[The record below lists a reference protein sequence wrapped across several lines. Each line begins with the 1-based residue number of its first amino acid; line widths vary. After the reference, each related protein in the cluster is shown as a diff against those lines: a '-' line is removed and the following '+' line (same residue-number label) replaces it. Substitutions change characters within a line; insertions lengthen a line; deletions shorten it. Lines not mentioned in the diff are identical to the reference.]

1 MKYIISICFLL
12 FLNACQA
19 PALKRFSVYTY
30 AEEKPIVLNVS
41 DVVLQSE
48 IQRYDRL
55 PHIEEKL
62 PISPEDA
69 LKEWADNRFYA
80 ADKLSSAQAVI
91 TIKQAYMTQKEEK
104 GPNWYTFDNDAYR
117 LTYEVQMAFVDN
129 GKVLYQHSVNGWE
142 SSSLPQRSS
151 LSDKEAAWQ
160 KMLNAMVRKV
170 NQQLTESVP
179 AVFKVR

>member
-55 PHIEEKL
+55 PHIEE
-62 PISPEDA
+62 
-69 LKEWADNRFYA
+69 
-80 ADKLSSAQAVI
+80 
-91 TIKQAYMTQKEEK
+91 
-104 GPNWYTFDNDAYR
+104 
-117 LTYEVQMAFVDN
+117 
-129 GKVLYQHSVNGWE
+129 
-142 SSSLPQRSS
+142 
-151 LSDKEAAWQ
+151 
-160 KMLNAMVRKV
+160 
-170 NQQLTESVP
+170 
-179 AVFKVR
+179 